1 MSSLPK
7 ARAAIDIG
15 SNTLLLLVRDAAG
28 ETIHDEAVVVGLG
41 RGLGE
46 RGLFRPE
53 RMESALEVLRR
64 YVATAASLGVPAA
77 EIRAAATSAA
87 RRALNAGTFLQ
98 RIHDELGVTVNI
110 VSGVEEAR
118 LTWLGALDGLAL
130 PLGSVAVVD
139 LGGGSTEV
147 VSGEGERIAL
157 QTSLELGT
165 IRLTEAWFGERIERY
180 DPRALSRLRAHC
192 EQTCTA
198 LGPARHPRNV
208 VAVAGTAT
216 TLGAMTLGLS
226 TWDRAAVHGSR
237 LTRADL
243 RSWIDR
249 LLDSTP
255 AQRRSWAAVSPERA
269 DLLLAGACVLEAVLT
284 ALQRESLIIS
294 DGGLRHGL
302 LAV

>member
-1 MSSLPK
+1 M
-7 ARAAIDIG
+7 G
-15 SNTLLLLVRDAAG
+15 SNSLLLLVRDAAG
-28 ETIHDEAVVVGLG
+28 ETVHDEAVVVGLG
-41 RGLGE
+41 HGLGD

-53 RMESALEVLRR
+53 RMEAAIEVLRR
-64 YVATAASLGVPAA
+64 FVTTAAGLGVPAA
-77 EIRAAATSAA
+77 EIRAATTSAA
-87 RRALNAGTFLQ
+87 RRALNANTFLK
-98 RIHDELGVTVNI
+98 RIQDELGLSIPVI
-110 VSGVEEAR
+110 SGMEEAR

-165 IRLTEAWFGERIERY
+165 LRLTEAWFGERPERY
-180 DPRALSRLRAHC
+180 DPRDLSRLRAHC
-192 EQTCTA
+192 EQLCQA
-198 LGPARHPRNV
+198 LAPARHPRSV

-216 TLGAMTLGLS
+216 TLAASTLELS
-226 TWDRAAVHGSR
+226 AWDRQAVHGSR

-243 RSWIDR
+243 RTWIDR

-255 AQRRSWAAVSPERA
+255 AQRRAWAAVSPERA
-269 DLLLAGACVLEAVLT
+269 DYLLAGACVLEAVLT
-284 ALQRESLIIS
+284 ALQRESLLVS